1 MLHIAKFDRR
11 SVLAADE
18 AYSVIEQVLGN
29 EPAILRRRT
38 IRAYTRWHP
47 GTSERHRMRYVTS
60 GYVKITV

>member
-1 MLHIAKFDRR
+1 MLHMAKFDRR

-38 IRAYTRWHP
+38 IRIYTRWHP

-60 GYVKITV
+60 GYLKITV